1 MIPETIESIKNFLET
16 LNKIENNWDSVYEEI
31 GRSDLEIS
39 DLIHEVELT
48 DFDPVEGIHLAE
60 EIKKARRHRR
70 ELKDYQEVI
79 RHMKEYLD
87 RNKSLK
93 INLFKVLTAMERTR
107 EAQCNRTYTPRVRTD
122 LKLCSRENQLNS
134 KGEAAKDNNEVE
146 VENKTESYSSAD
158 LPVNLDDV
166 HELIEQDTKDTEE
179 SASENDFLDDGEVI
193 GDDGLL
199 PCRGQEKEET
209 RQQKEKAAETT

>member
-1 MIPETIESIKNFLET
+1 MIPETIKSIKNFLET

-31 GRSDLEIS
+31 GRSGLEIS

-122 LKLCSRENQLNS
+122 LKLCSKENQLNS
-134 KGEAAKDNNEVE
+134 KGEAAKGSNEVE

-158 LPVNLDDV
+158 V
-166 HELIEQDTKDTEE
+166 HELIEQDTKDTKE
-179 SASENDFLDDGEVI
+179 SASEADFSDDREVV
-193 GDDGLL
+193 GDDGPL
-199 PCRGQEKEET
+199 PCRG
-209 RQQKEKAAETT
+209 